1 MRSGSGRFALRTI
14 AAAVGVAFA
23 LGANAQQTQVQAGL
37 ERATRTPLEIVWL
50 KAEVWSEIRRDH
62 ARLVEAR
69 RCSAGTNPREG
80 CVIERRAP
88 ARFHFGPGTNVAPGS
103 YFDLAGAGGVYL
115 VLPELG
121 TRDLIRAPSGEV
133 LLAAGKSVQLIH
145 PAYPAIHVQVSAPA
159 NQPLALGNLAQAGT
173 GTIFA
178 LLVKQ
183 PDAVNATAAV
193 ADGGKVV
200 LRSSSETQ
208 VAAGAAPAGRSTVAA
223 DAFALAFGP
232 VDPASITLASIDEA
246 VAGSGEPAPVSI
258 DGAALAALAGSIE
271 TASAVP
277 AVPGVAVA
285 DASAQAF
292 GPIDPGSIMVA
303 SLEMQTPGP
312 LADGAWVIA
321 LDLGSTALG
330 AEEFAAGAAPAG
342 RSTVAANSFA
352 LAFGPIDPASVTVTS
367 LEMQTPGPLADGAWV
382 IALDLGSSALS
393 AEELA
398 PQLSSDPVKP
408 KTAEFVLVAAAA
420 NVPIPEIAPSRP
432 SAPAGVTGQQSG
444 GANPELARLRAEVEA
459 EIARER
465 ERLAEA
471 MQSCAR
477 TGSYRQGCSIGAPA
491 PKRFVFA
498 GA

>member
-23 LGANAQQTQVQAGL
+23 LGANAQQTQAGL

-69 RCSAGTNPREG
+69 TCTPGANPREG

-115 VLPELG
+115 VLPEQG
-121 TRDLIRAPSGEV
+121 NRDLIRAPSGEV

-159 NQPLALGNLAQAGT
+159 NRPLALGNLAQAGT

-183 PDAVNATAAV
+183 PDAVNAAAAV

-200 LRSSSETQ
+200 LRSSSETR

-223 DAFALAFGP
+223 NAFALAFGP
-232 VDPASITLASIDEA
+232 VDPASITLASFDAHAAVPRIDAARLLAQEFGAIDPASITLASIDEA

-277 AVPGVAVA
+277 AVPGVAIA

-292 GPIDPGSIMVA
+292 GPVDPASVTLA

-330 AEEFAAGAAPAG
+330 AEE
-342 RSTVAANSFA
+342 
-352 LAFGPIDPASVTVTS
+352 
-367 LEMQTPGPLADGAWV
+367 
-382 IALDLGSSALS
+382 
-393 AEELA
+393 LA
-398 PQLSSDPVKP
+398 PQLSSDPVKL
-408 KTAEFVLVAAAA
+408 KTAQFVLVAAAA

-432 SAPAGVTGQQSG
+432 SAPPGVTAQQSG

-471 MQSCAR
+471 VQSCAR
-477 TGSYRQGCSIGAPA
+477 TGSYRQGCTAGGPA